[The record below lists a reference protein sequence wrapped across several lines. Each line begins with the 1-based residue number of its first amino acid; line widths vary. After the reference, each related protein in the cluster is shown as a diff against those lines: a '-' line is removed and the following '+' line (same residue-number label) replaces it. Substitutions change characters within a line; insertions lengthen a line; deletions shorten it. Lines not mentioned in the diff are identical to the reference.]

1 MNEPRRIRSPNY
13 PALSLPEAIARIG
26 PVYERE
32 RQHPMSRDVALKGL
46 GYGSPN
52 GAALATLSAVTK
64 YGLLDKVG
72 EEYRVSE
79 RTLAILHPKHPEEK
93 ASALREAAF
102 APALFADL
110 AGQFPGG
117 QVSDDNLRS
126 YLMRRDFSTS
136 ALSAVISA
144 FRETMQMVSSTE
156 EKTPALPLLQAPN
169 PGASSPARQASPA
182 MHSAPV
188 STTPTAPAPASP
200 AWVVST
206 DGRVLTVSAH
216 LDNAKAVD
224 KLIRVLEANKLLLP
238 DEDETE
244 KPEASGDTGAHH

>member
-13 PALSLPEAIARIG
+13 PALSLPEAIARIT

-46 GYGSPN
+46 GYSGAN
-52 GAALATLSAVTK
+52 GAALGTLSAVVK
-64 YGLLDKVG
+64 YGLLDKTG
-72 EEYRVSE
+72 DTYRVSE

-93 ASALREAAF
+93 TSALREAAF
-102 APALFADL
+102 APALFSEL
-110 AGQFPGG
+110 EQQFPGG

-126 YLMRRDFSTS
+126 YLMRRDFSS
-136 ALSAVISA
+136 GALPAVISA
-144 FRETMQMVSSTE
+144 FRETMQMVSSDDQ
-156 EKTPALPLLQAPN
+156 KTPPVLALPAPTS
-169 PGASSPARQASPA
+169 GASAPARSLPTTMHTAATATMTSSPA
-182 MHSAPV
+182 
-188 STTPTAPAPASP
+188 P

-206 DGRVLTVSAH
+206 DGRVLTVNAQ

-238 DEDETE
+238 EEDEPT
-244 KPEASGDTGAHH
+244 KPQAAGDSETAH